1 MTIADETR
9 REGSAGKQPGV
20 SDRRRTR
27 VTLLVLLLLAA
38 GVRLPMLRIHLDPS
52 PDGAEYLNV
61 ARHMARGEGPILS
74 IKSQLFDRRPVVR
87 STIGNRGPLYP
98 ALVAVGLRMFRS
110 ADDLLVARATS
121 CLLSLLGCAVCLL
134 LFVRVF
140 GWQVGAAGAALVAL
154 NPRSVIYGV
163 EPLGDQLAFAVS
175 VSALAWHAAH
185 RARGARW
192 SLGEGALAGL
202 GQLARPTGL
211 VLLVILLAGHLLGRR
226 WRAAGWLMV
235 GFLLVAA
242 PYFYANWR
250 QNGSPFYS
258 VSAYDYAVAD
268 HQEGTWHGLDWLPTT
283 PGQFVAQHPAL
294 VAELVWRK
302 TRENLAVVMAQLGPL
317 LLLLPLLPLG
327 WWRRERGVTLSYA
340 CANLLLYCFSWAAVG
355 APRYLLSSYL
365 LPLPFLLEAARWPRW
380 RRLHRIGPA
389 LLTLSVGVTVV
400 SFTAQNVAHYQ
411 QRSGAAQRR
420 SPLTALRANAAA
432 WVKRETNPDA
442 VVATNNPWLVNY
454 LTERPAVIC
463 PRFSHRAQ
471 VAPFL
476 REHAVSSVVLF
487 VRPGDARSQLL
498 GSSELAKVV
507 QVSQESRADGWRLV
521 IYRVIAPDGGGPTG
535 NSEGGPAEGGVS
547 RILLRKDRLQS
558 RRQLS

>member
-1 MTIADETR
+1 MTSADGR
-9 REGSAGKQPGV
+9 RKEGGAGERPGIIG
-20 SDRRRTR
+20 RRRTR

-38 GVRLPMLRIHLDPS
+38 GARLPMLRIHLDPS

-61 ARHMARGEGPILS
+61 ARHMARGDGAILS
-74 IKSQLFDRRPVVR
+74 IKSQLFDRKPVVR
-87 STIGNRGPLYP
+87 STIGNRGSLYP
-98 ALVAVGLRMFRS
+98 ALVAVGLRAFRS

-121 CLLSLLGCAVCLL
+121 GLLSLLGCALCLL

-140 GWQVGAAGAALVAL
+140 GWQVGAPSAALVAL
-154 NPRSVIYGV
+154 NPWSVSYGV
-163 EPLGDQLAFAVS
+163 EPLSDQLAFTVS
-175 VSALAWHAAH
+175 VGALAWHAAH
-185 RARGARW
+185 RAGNPRW
-192 SLGEGALAGL
+192 ALGEGALAGL

-211 VLLVILLAGHLLGRR
+211 VLLVTLLAGYLLGRR

-242 PYFYANWR
+242 PYLYANWR

-268 HQEGTWHGLDWLPTT
+268 HREGTWYGLDWRPTT

-294 VAELVWRK
+294 VAELMWRK
-302 TRENLAVVMAQLGPL
+302 TRENLAVVMAPLGPL
-317 LLLLPLLPLG
+317 LLLLPLLPMG
-327 WWRRERGVTLSYA
+327 WWRRERGVMLGYA

-355 APRYLLSSYL
+355 APRYLLPSYL

-380 RRLHRIGPA
+380 RRLYRIGPA
-389 LLTLSVGVTVV
+389 LLALSVGVTVV
-400 SFTAQNVAHYQ
+400 SFTAQNMAHYQ
-411 QRSGAAQRR
+411 RRSESAQRR
-420 SPLTALRANAAA
+420 SPLTALRAEAAA
-432 WVKRETNPDA
+432 WVRRETNPDA

-463 PRFSHRAQ
+463 PRFSHRDQ

-476 REHAVSSVVLF
+476 REHAVRSVVLF

-498 GSSELAKVV
+498 GSSELAEVV
-507 QVSQESRADGWRLV
+507 RVSQALEADGWRLV
-521 IYRVIAPDGGGPTG
+521 IYRVIATDGSRPSGRWWRQRDAIGGR
-535 NSEGGPAEGGVS
+535 SA
-547 RILLRKDRLQS
+547 
-558 RRQLS
+558 